1 MKKGLLLLMVVVLSV
16 FGLSA
21 CGGGSSS
28 GDKTEIT
35 YYQFSAPADGKALD
49 EMVKEFEKQNP
60 DIKVN
65 VQTIAFND
73 YFTKLQTQIAGGD
86 APDAFELNYETFMQ
100 YAEKGVLADLTSY
113 IEKDKD
119 FDPSTLNKQAYG
131 AFKYDGKQYGMV
143 ESFSNVVTI
152 YNKDL
157 FDKAGVEYPTA
168 DWTWKDE
175 EAAAKKLTDAKNKVW
190 GTSQPV
196 TMNEFYKVAAQN
208 GGSIFNEDL
217 TKTTINSP
225 ENVAAL
231 THLTNEVTDSKVAP
245 SPADLSGQLPE
256 DLFMNGQIAMLHTG
270 IWLFDMF
277 QDAPFKWDVQVEA
290 GNTQKA
296 THFFANG
303 IGVSKDSDKK
313 EAAFKFASFMSANEE
328 AAKIRIDNN
337 WELPATENKE
347 ILQPYLDATPPD
359 NREAVFESLQYMVL
373 PPVVKDWNK
382 ISDYTNSEFE
392 KVLNGDST
400 PEKALKNSEDNINKT
415 MGFK

>member
-1 MKKGLLLLMVVVLSV
+1 
-16 FGLSA
+16 
-21 CGGGSSS
+21 
-28 GDKTEIT
+28 
-35 YYQFSAPADGKALD
+35 
-49 EMVKEFEKQNP
+49 
-60 DIKVN
+60 
-65 VQTIAFND
+65 
-73 YFTKLQTQIAGGD
+73 
-86 APDAFELNYETFMQ
+86 
-100 YAEKGVLADLTSY
+100 
-113 IEKDKD
+113 
-119 FDPSTLNKQAYG
+119 
-131 AFKYDGKQYGMV
+131 
-143 ESFSNVVTI
+143 
-152 YNKDL
+152 
-157 FDKAGVEYPTA
+157 GVEYPTA

-217 TKTTINSP
+217 TETTINSP
-225 ENVAAL
+225 ENVEAL

-400 PEKALKNSEDNINKT
+400 PE
-415 MGFK
+415 